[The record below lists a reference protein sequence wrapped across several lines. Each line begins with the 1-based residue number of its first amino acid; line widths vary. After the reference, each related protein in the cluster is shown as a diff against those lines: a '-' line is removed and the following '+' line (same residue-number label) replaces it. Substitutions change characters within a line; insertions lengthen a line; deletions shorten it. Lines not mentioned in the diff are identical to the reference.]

1 MAMWRGGR
9 EGVQRL
15 GGDVDGD
22 GGAGEAGVGGDAV
35 EEALE
40 FADVVLS
47 TVGDE
52 PGDLRG
58 DFDPLFEGFALQYR
72 QTGLLVRRLNIGD
85 EPPLEAGADAVL
97 QAGDRPGRPGAG
109 KDDLAAVAVEAVES
123 VEELLLRAVLAG

>member
-1 MAMWRGGR
+1 MCWRCWLAGWPEGGDGVGWGGVCVEREPWGRRCGGR

-58 DFDPLFEGFALQYR
+58 DIDPLFEGFARQYG

-85 EPPLEAGADAVL
+85 
-97 QAGDRPGRPGAG
+97 
-109 KDDLAAVAVEAVES
+109 
-123 VEELLLRAVLAG
+123 

>member
-1 MAMWRGGR
+1 MIASGEGGGGAEGGGGGVRGGGR
-9 EGVQRL
+9 RGGVRCR

-58 DFDPLFEGFALQYR
+58 DIDPLFEGFALKYR
-72 QTGLLVRRLNIGD
+72 QAGLLVRGLKVGD
-85 EPPLEAGADAVL
+85 E
-97 QAGDRPGRPGAG
+97 
-109 KDDLAAVAVEAVES
+109 
-123 VEELLLRAVLAG
+123 